1 MLIETDLRPLGI
13 FRSVEGSAIAATL
26 PSTLTPDST
35 GESGVLG
42 HMGYMGGLH
51 AGGVGRIE
59 TGFRYAITLSALRR
73 IPTDVTP

>member
-1 MLIETDLRPLGI
+1 MLIETDLRPLEF

-42 HMGYMGGLH
+42 YMGIW
-51 AGGVGRIE
+51 GVCMQAE
-59 TGFRYAITLSALRR
+59 LDASKLVS
-73 IPTDVTP
+73 VTP